1 MDFAFTGDKKKK
13 TGPTKKWTPKMI
25 KDELTAL
32 DAKIEEAKTREG
44 NTEVRDAILDKAQ
57 FLKDEA

>member
-1 MDFAFTGDKKKK
+1 
-13 TGPTKKWTPKMI
+13 MI

-44 NTEVRDAILDKAQ
+44 DTEVRDAILDKAQ